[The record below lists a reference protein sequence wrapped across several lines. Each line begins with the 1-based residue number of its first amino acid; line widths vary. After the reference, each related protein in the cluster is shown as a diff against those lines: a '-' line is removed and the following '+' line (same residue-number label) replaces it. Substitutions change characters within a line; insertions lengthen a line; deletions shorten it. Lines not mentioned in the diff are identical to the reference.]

1 MCYFCARRYLTVC
14 HPFFAFSHKWTSNWY
29 ISTIVSFSV
38 VYNLPK
44 FFELQTGVVARNLT
58 LEEEGWSANMS
69 GEEEDLEFI
78 YRIDPTEM
86 RINEYYIKVRRE
98 AMGMPRLEI
107 GYMDMHSKTVV
118 ACFLRFYPRSITI
131 HSAPK
136 ATGTLCLTFRVKV
149 HSRLHHRVGK
159 SSYALLSKVNGAK
172 RRLIHFF
179 LLA

>member
-1 MCYFCARRYLTVC
+1 MGSALGGIYIKIPKRPSLCYFCTRRYLTVC

-86 RINEYYIKVRRE
+86 RINEYYIKVRTE
-98 AMGMPRLEI
+98 SSPSYPVGMGSLE
-107 GYMDMHSKTVV
+107 
-118 ACFLRFYPRSITI
+118 
-131 HSAPK
+131 
-136 ATGTLCLTFRVKV
+136 
-149 HSRLHHRVGK
+149 
-159 SSYALLSKVNGAK
+159 
-172 RRLIHFF
+172 
-179 LLA
+179 